1 MSNFPP
7 SFYEGGGSNSTKMTI
22 QEENQ
27 KLREKIKDYEE
38 MIEEMMMGPY
48 VSGTIISKTAMN
60 MFRVISDEGKELLLI
75 PSPKITVNSLK
86 EGTRVLF
93 NSKMIVD
100 FLPAELEKSPEEVKF
115 NFIDWN
121 DIAGVSSQVARIQEA
136 VNAPIMY
143 GKYYKEYGITPC
155 KGILLYGPPG
165 CGKTLIAKAIASAFL
180 KGKDITKDS
189 FIYMKGGEMLSPLV
203 GAAENNIKSVFRRAR
218 NNYEKNGHKSVI
230 FIDEAEA
237 LLPARGSRR
246 SSDAETTIV
255 PTFLSEMDGFE
266 ENGTFIILAT
276 NHPNQLD
283 SAVIRPG
290 RIDLRIEINR
300 PTKEDA
306 IDIFNLYL
314 SKTKCSKDPFD
325 LAFSASEHLFST
337 NKSDSVSGAL
347 IKSIVNNAC
356 LSAVRRAMTGMNT
369 GVTEDDIIQA
379 INLL

>member
-1 MSNFPP
+1 MR
-7 SFYEGGGSNSTKMTI
+7 GGGSNSTNKMTI

-115 NFIDWN
+115 TFIDWN

-189 FIYMKGGEMLSPLV
+189 FIYIKGGEMLSPLV
-203 GAAENNIKSVFRRAR
+203 GAAENNIKSVFRRAK

-246 SSDAETTIV
+246 SSDVETTIV

-337 NKSDSVSGAL
+337 NKSASVSGAF

-356 LSAVRRAMTGMNT
+356 LSAVRRAMTGVNT